1 MQNPDTGRAEEA
13 NGMAEDQRS
22 FGEQSETGKCGYSSW
37 DSDLCH
43 RCQRIG
49 KSSLI
54 NEVLYKTLARDLN
67 RARIIPGKHKEILGL
82 EELDKVISIDQ
93 SPIGRTPRS
102 NPATYTG
109 VFDQIRDLLRLRQT
123 PRQEGIK
130 RDASALM

>member
-37 DSDLCH
+37 DSEPVSPGVSGS
-43 RCQRIG
+43 G

-109 VFDQIRDLLRLRQT
+109 VF
-123 PRQEGIK
+123 
-130 RDASALM
+130 

>member
-49 KSSLI
+49 KKLS
-54 NEVLYKTLARDLN
+54 
-67 RARIIPGKHKEILGL
+67 
-82 EELDKVISIDQ
+82 DQ
-93 SPIGRTPRS
+93 RG
-102 NPATYTG
+102 
-109 VFDQIRDLLRLRQT
+109 
-123 PRQEGIK
+123 
-130 RDASALM
+130 AL